1 MNKIKTK
8 TINGGANPK
17 NKMEVKM
24 FRTKSKIISLL
35 LIVCM
40 IGAAACTMESPAAE
54 KPASSEVETVEEAP
68 AAEEAAEAAPKTAM
82 KIGIMTMG
90 LSQPY
95 FVALSQGYKD
105 VAAEYSGVEV
115 EVVEV
120 DPKLDAANQVSGIEN
135 LISLDVDAIL
145 ITAIDPE
152 VVNPVIKEAMKNGIK
167 VIAHYNKLGAQD
179 IHSGISTYGMG
190 FVAGQEA
197 AKWVNEKLGGSA
209 KVALLVWDKTEFDI
223 DRTEGMTEALAIY
236 APGAEIVAEQAADA
250 IDTGLTAAETILQ
263 ANPDVKVFVCYND
276 EACLGALAAVEA
288 AGLASDDFGIFG
300 VNASPEAL
308 TKIKAGTAFRGTAS
322 IDPYNHGKLE
332 MEMAIRSVLGD
343 FLPSS
348 MEIVPSPVNIDN
360 VDQFIE

>member
-1 MNKIKTK
+1 MLKTK
-8 TINGGANPK
+8 G
-17 NKMEVKM
+17 
-24 FRTKSKIISLL
+24 KIIALL
-35 LIVCM
+35 LVAMLI
-40 IGAAACTMESPAAE
+40 AAAGCTMEPPTADTPA
-54 KPASSEVETVEEAP
+54 EAP
-68 AAEEAAEAAPKTAM
+68 AKKEAEAAPDVEEAKEEEMKTAM

-105 VAAEYSGVEV
+105 VAAAYPGVDV

-120 DPKLDAANQVSGIEN
+120 DPKLDVANQVSGIEN
-135 LISLDVDAIL
+135 LVSLEVDAIV

-152 VVNPVIKEAMKNGIK
+152 AVNPAIKEAMKSGVKI
-167 VIAHYNKLGAQD
+167 VAHYNKLGAQD

-197 AKWVNEKLGGSA
+197 AKWVNDKLGGSA
-209 KVALLVWDKTEFDI
+209 EVALLVWDKTEFDI
-223 DRTEGMTEALAIY
+223 DRTEGMTDALAIY
-236 APGAEIVAEQAADA
+236 APGATIVAEQAADA

-276 EACLGALAAVEA
+276 EGCLGALAAVDA
-288 AGLASDDFGIFG
+288 AGLSSDDFGIFG

-308 TKIKAGTAFRGTAS
+308 TKIKDGTAFRGTAS
-322 IDPYNHGKLE
+322 IDPYNHGRLE

-360 VDQFIE
+360 VDNFIE

>member
-1 MNKIKTK
+1 MLKTK
-8 TINGGANPK
+8 G
-17 NKMEVKM
+17 
-24 FRTKSKIISLL
+24 KIISLL

-40 IGAAACTMESPAAE
+40 IGAVACTMESPVAD
-54 KPASSEVETVEEAP
+54 KPASSEVETVEESS
-68 AAEEAAEAAPKTAM
+68 AAADEAVVAEAAPKTAM

-105 VAAEYSGVEV
+105 MAAEYPGVDV

-120 DPKLDAANQVSGIEN
+120 DPKLDVANQVSGIEN

-152 VVNPVIKEAMKNGIK
+152 VVNPAIKDAMKKGIK

-197 AKWVNEKLGGSA
+197 AKWVNDKLGGSA

-223 DRTEGMTEALAIY
+223 DRTEGMTEALAMY

-276 EACLGALAAVEA
+276 EGCLGALAAVDA
-288 AGLASDDFGIFG
+288 AGLATDDFGIFG

-308 TKIKAGTAFRGTAS
+308 DKIKAGTAFRGTAS
-322 IDPYNHGKLE
+322 IDPYSHGKME
-332 MEMAIRSVLGD
+332 MEMAIRSVLGH
-343 FLPSS
+343 FLPTS
-348 MEIVPSPVNIDN
+348 MEILPVPVNIDN
-360 VDQFIE
+360 VDQFME